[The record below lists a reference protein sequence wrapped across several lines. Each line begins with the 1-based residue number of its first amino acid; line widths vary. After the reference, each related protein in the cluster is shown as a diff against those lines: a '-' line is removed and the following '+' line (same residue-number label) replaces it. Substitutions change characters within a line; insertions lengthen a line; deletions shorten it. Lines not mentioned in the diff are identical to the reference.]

1 MSAPEALILA
11 ALTMFALAAVWSI
24 GVHEHR
30 ARRSIREFDQ
40 HTREA
45 LKLVQNVSGKRIGS
59 YGYDGS
65 LTISGAY
72 VPSRPDSF
80 TTYGKDVTS

>member
-30 ARRSIREFDQ
+30 ARRSIREFDR

-45 LKLVQNVSGKRIGS
+45 LRLVQR
-59 YGYDGS
+59 
-65 LTISGAY
+65 
-72 VPSRPDSF
+72 
-80 TTYGKDVTS
+80 

>member
-1 MSAPEALILA
+1 MSTPEALILA
-11 ALTMFALAAVWSI
+11 ALTMFALAAVWCI

-45 LKLVQNVSGKRIGS
+45 LKLVQR
-59 YGYDGS
+59 
-65 LTISGAY
+65 
-72 VPSRPDSF
+72 
-80 TTYGKDVTS
+80 

>member
-1 MSAPEALILA
+1 MSTPEAFIAITLAVLALA
-11 ALTMFALAAVWSI
+11 ALWCI

-30 ARRSIREFDQ
+30 ARRSIREFDR

-45 LKLVQNVSGKRIGS
+45 LRLVQNVPGKRIGS

-80 TTYGKDVTS
+80 TTYG

>member
-1 MSAPEALILA
+1 MSTPEAFIAITLA
-11 ALTMFALAAVWSI
+11 MFALAAVWSI

-45 LKLVQNVSGKRIGS
+45 LKLVQR
-59 YGYDGS
+59 
-65 LTISGAY
+65 
-72 VPSRPDSF
+72 
-80 TTYGKDVTS
+80 

>member
-1 MSAPEALILA
+1 MSTPEALILA

-30 ARRSIREFDQ
+30 ARRSIREFDR

-45 LKLVQNVSGKRIGS
+45 LRLVQNVPGKRLRAKADRR
-59 YGYDGS
+59 DGS
-65 LTISGAY
+65 AGQA
-72 VPSRPDSF
+72 
-80 TTYGKDVTS
+80 

>member
-1 MSAPEALILA
+1 MSTPEALILA

-30 ARRSIREFDQ
+30 ARRSIREFDR

-45 LKLVQNVSGKRIGS
+45 LRLVQNVPGKRIGS
-59 YGYDGS
+59 YGYDGF
-65 LTISGAY
+65 G
-72 VPSRPDSF
+72 RPGIRDELDRRI

>member
-1 MSAPEALILA
+1 MSAAEAFIAITLA
-11 ALTMFALAAVWSI
+11 VLALAAVWSI

-45 LKLVQNVSGKRIGS
+45 LKLVQR
-59 YGYDGS
+59 
-65 LTISGAY
+65 
-72 VPSRPDSF
+72 
-80 TTYGKDVTS
+80 